1 VTLRP
6 KVLNA
11 IEAYRIWSQ
20 EYDQTPNAL
29 LALETRVLSRR
40 LGDVFGRRVLDAG
53 SGTGR
58 WMDWAHRSGA
68 QVFGV
73 DVCHEMILKATGKP
87 GLEGRSARADLNRIP
102 VRDNAADLAIC
113 SFTLGYLA
121 AIGPV
126 LRELARVA
134 SRVIVSDFHPAATL
148 HGWTRS
154 FRAGGEL
161 YEVKHYEHSLE
172 ELEAAAV
179 EAGLTPDWRAEPSFG
194 EAERGIFERAGK
206 ESVFDDARHIPAVL
220 ITAWKRSQS

>member
-1 VTLRP
+1 MTMKP

-20 EYDQTPNAL
+20 NYDQTPNAL

-40 LGDVFGRRVLDAG
+40 LGEIGGRRVLDAG

-58 WMDWAHRSGA
+58 WMEWADRCGA
-68 QVFGV
+68 CVFGI
-73 DVCHEMILKATGKP
+73 DVCHEMILQAVRKP
-87 GLEGRSARADLNRIP
+87 GLEGRSARADLLRIP
-102 VRDNAADLAIC
+102 VRDDAADIAIC

-121 AIGPV
+121 SPGPV

-134 SRVIVSDFHPAATL
+134 RRVIVSDLHPATAP

-161 YEVKHYEHSLE
+161 YEVKHYEHPVE
-172 ELEAAAV
+172 ELEAAAG
-179 EAGLTPDWRAEPSFG
+179 EAGLTPDWRLEPSFG

-206 ESVFDDARHIPAVL
+206 EDAFEDARRIPAIL
-220 ITAWKRSQS
+220 ITAWTKPPG

>member
-1 VTLRP
+1 MTVRP
-6 KVLNA
+6 TVLNA

-20 EYDQTPNAL
+20 EYDRTPNAL
-29 LALETRVLSRR
+29 LALETRVLSQR
-40 LGDVFGRRVLDAG
+40 LGDVSGRRVLDAG

-58 WMDWAHRSGA
+58 WMDWAQRCGA

-102 VRDNAADLAIC
+102 VCDDAADLAIC

-121 AIGPV
+121 ATGPV

-134 SRVIVSDFHPAATL
+134 RRVIVSDFHPAAAR

-161 YEVKHYEHSLE
+161 YEVKHYEHSYE
-172 ELEAAAV
+172 ELAAAAAG
-179 EAGLTPDWRAEPSFG
+179 AGLTPDWQMEPSFG

-206 ESVFDDARHIPAVL
+206 EGVFENARRIPAIL

>member
-1 VTLRP
+1 VALKP

-20 EYDQTPNAL
+20 NYDETPNAL
-29 LALETRVLSRR
+29 LALETRVLSTR
-40 LGDVFGRRVLDAG
+40 LGEIGGRRVLDAG

-58 WMDWAHRSGA
+58 WMEWAKRCGA
-68 QVFGV
+68 CVFGI
-73 DVCHEMILKATGKP
+73 DVCHEMILQAVRKP

-102 VRDNAADLAIC
+102 VRDDAADIAIC

-121 AIGPV
+121 SAGPV

-134 SRVIVSDFHPAATL
+134 RRVIVSDLHPAAVL
-148 HGWTRS
+148 EGWSRS

-161 YEVKHYEHSLE
+161 YEVKHYDHPIE
-172 ELEAAAV
+172 ELGTAAA
-179 EAGLTPDWRAEPSFG
+179 EAGLTLDWRVEPTFG

-206 ESVFDDARHIPAVL
+206 ESAFEDARRIPAVL
-220 ITAWKRSQS
+220 ITAWTRSPG